1 MEIFG
6 HSLHPQSGTFDVWDL
21 NTDWW
26 ALWAKVNGT
35 PDDCYAEKSIQVD
48 PDTIGS
54 PGGDLTDVTVS
65 QREITISV
73 RDNAAIDGD
82 IIDLTVNG
90 AKVLS
95 NYTLTSS
102 PHAVAVT
109 LNSGRNTVVVT
120 ALNEGS
126 RSPNTV
132 EVRVSHVTVG
142 NAVQVS
148 RGLHTGESASFSIH
162 AP

>member
-1 MEIFG
+1 M
-6 HSLHPQSGTFDVWDL
+6 
-21 NTDWW
+21 
-26 ALWAKVNGT
+26 A
-35 PDDCYAEKSIQVD
+35 IQVD
-48 PDTIGS
+48 PDTIGP
-54 PGGDLTDVTVS
+54 PGGDLTDVNVS
-65 QREITISV
+65 QRDITISV

-90 AKVLS
+90 VKVLS

-102 PHAVAVT
+102 PYPVAVT
-109 LNSGRNTVVVT
+109 LNSGQNTVVVT

-132 EVRVSHVTVG
+132 EVRVSHVTSG

-148 RGLHTGESASFSIH
+148 RGLHTGESVSFNIH